1 MAKKKGGKK
10 RAGPAPKP
18 TPAPTKNDTVKAP
31 EPEAASERSA
41 SKAAEPAPRDAE
53 SKPAAPKKAAAAA
66 PKPAEEPER
75 LEEAPHE
82 EPPPPASAFEEEITA
97 AREAE
102 EEKARGSHPSPHPH
116 GAAWARPFVV
126 FERRWAWFEK
136 RLLVV
141 VLAALVASM
150 VFWVALKGMS
160 LPMESE
166 SAGGV
171 VFRALFGA
179 SLLGFAARLATKP
192 LGWDEPRR
200 AVATIA
206 AIAIGVVV
214 APSWRSFGVDYFGN
228 ILNWL
233 QEGSNLTMF
242 GGLRGLST
250 RLTILLALVGASL
263 AAAGGKHINI
273 DVALRFIKPALRVP
287 VYFLSTVATAGVC
300 FAAAWGFFDYTSIE
314 SFGAERD
321 WSRSKKVEHVSH
333 HVSQGFFLFRKQVGL
348 DLSAVPHVL
357 GGGKWDDDSRM
368 NGRQW
373 NEFVEKSGYRD
384 YYTKEQVDAA
394 RAPDS
399 DLDAPR
405 MAMVVVPDGSVRG
418 NLVHVMNLMFPVGFI
433 ILGLRFLLRL
443 LMVVSGH
450 TTVEAEPEFGSNDD
464 EVPPE
469 DDAAVEEAA
478 R

>member
-10 RAGPAPKP
+10 RADAAPRPTPGPASKEKPKASGP
-18 TPAPTKNDTVKAP
+18 G
-31 EPEAASERSA
+31 AASEA
-41 SKAAEPAPRDAE
+41 AKAPPPESTKEPAEP
-53 SKPAAPKKAAAAA
+53 KPSAPKKAAPRAT
-66 PKPAEEPER
+66 EPSPREAVA
-75 LEEAPHE
+75 EAPHE
-82 EPPPPASAFEEEITA
+82 EPTPPASAFEEELTA
-97 AREAE
+97 AREVE
-102 EEKARGSHPSPHPH
+102 EEKARRSHPAFHAH

-160 LPMESE
+160 LPIESE
-166 SAGGV
+166 SSGGV

-179 SLLGFAARLATKP
+179 SVLGFAARYATKP
-192 LGWDEPRR
+192 LGWDEARR

-206 AIAIGVVV
+206 AMAIGIVV
-214 APSWRSFGVDYFGN
+214 APSWRSVGVDYFGN
-228 ILNWL
+228 VLNWL
-233 QEGSNLTMF
+233 QEGSHLTMF

-273 DVALRFIKPALRVP
+273 DVALRFIKPVLRVP

-321 WSRSKKVEHVSH
+321 WARAKKVQHVSH

-348 DLSAVPHVL
+348 DLRALPHVL

-373 NEFVEKSGYRD
+373 NEFLEKSGYRD
-384 YYTKEQVDAA
+384 YYTAEQVAAA
-394 RAPDS
+394 RAPES

-418 NLVHVMNLMFPVGFI
+418 ILVHSMNLMFPVGFI

-464 EVPPE
+464 EVPPA
-469 DDAAVEEAA
+469 DDSAVEEAA